1 MTRTKDGPYWNP
13 LMETMPR
20 ENLRDLQL
28 AKFKRILRW
37 AWEKSPLYRRLYD
50 EAGLVPEDIRTWED
64 VARVPMLEKEHY
76 RTAQAKEPWPYGD
89 SLCVPL
95 SEVTEYHQT
104 SGTTG
109 QPVYQPD
116 TWRDWEW
123 WNECW
128 SYIMWAMGFRNTDRV
143 FLPFGY
149 NVFVAYWAGHYAGE
163 KIGCEMVPGGVLNTV
178 ERLLKMKEL
187 RVNAFMATPTYV
199 LGMAETCRNKLN
211 IDPTSLGIQRILCA
225 GEPGASVPAT
235 KKRMEEAWQCP
246 VYDHIGATEIGGW
259 AYECTHKRGPHVN
272 EGMFLLELID
282 LETGRPIEEPGKLGR
297 IVITA
302 FDRYAQPCVRFDAK
316 DVAMWGGDCSCGRT
330 FRILDGGIQGRTDHI
345 TKVKGVLFSPTS
357 AEEVVRGLP
366 ELSDEFELIVDRCG
380 DIDEIT
386 LRVELLPSCAGQED
400 AVREKLDREFRMKTN
415 LHCRME
421 FHPFGQL
428 PRYEVKARRF
438 KDLRKGGH

>member
-1 MTRTKDGPYWNP
+1 
-13 LMETMPR
+13 MPR

-123 WNECW
+123 QSECW

-143 FLPFGY
+143 FLAFGY
-149 NVFVAYWAGHYAGE
+149 NVFIAYWTGHYAGE
-163 KIGCEMVPGGVLNTV
+163 KIGCQIIPGGGLNTV
-178 ERLLKMKEL
+178 ERILKMKEL

-199 LGMAETCRNKLN
+199 LGMAETCRTKLN
-211 IDPTSLGIQRILCA
+211 IDPASLGIRRILCA

-235 KKRMEEAWQCP
+235 KRRIEEAWQCD
-246 VYDHIGATEIGGW
+246 VYDHVGATEIGGW
-259 AYECTHKRGPHVN
+259 GYECTAKPGGPHVN
-272 EGMFLLELID
+272 EAMYLVELID
-282 LETGRPIEEPGKLGR
+282 LETGRPIEEPGRLGR
-297 IVITA
+297 IVITT
-302 FDRYAQPCVRFDAK
+302 FDRHAQPCVRFDAK
-316 DVAMWGGDCSCGRT
+316 DVAMWWDKDCACGRT
-330 FRILDGGIQGRTDHI
+330 FRVLAGGIQGRTDHI

-357 AEEVVRGLP
+357 AEDVVRRIP
-366 ELSDEFELIVDRCG
+366 ELSDEFELVVERRG
-380 DIDEIT
+380 DLDEIT
-386 LRVELLPSCAGQED
+386 LKVELMPECAGMEA
-400 AVREKLDREFRMKTN
+400 AVREKLARDFRMTTN
-415 LHCRME
+415 LNCHLE
-421 FHPFGQL
+421 FHAFGQL

-438 KDLRKGGH
+438 KDLRKPGQH